1 MTFIYKTCSN
11 LLLCADDNERQ
22 DFNNE
27 VIEFT
32 LPAGEDIFDIELS
45 DIINVDNVNEAAEQ
59 FILVL
64 EITNATDIE
73 LDEHGG
79 VLVLTI
85 LDDNRE
91 IVTIYFYML
100 LQILYW
106 IICVTCRSNVTHT

>member
-1 MTFIYKTCSN
+1 MPPCSN
-11 LLLCADDNERQ
+11 LLPCTDNDEKQ
-22 DFNNE
+22 DFNNT

-32 LPAGEDIFDIELS
+32 LPAGDEFFNIELF
-45 DIINVDNVNEAAEQ
+45 DIINSDDINEAAEQ
-59 FILVL
+59 LILVI

-91 IVTIYFYML
+91 I
-100 LQILYW
+100 
-106 IICVTCRSNVTHT
+106 